1 MSLIPEQTEPDDGE
15 DGEDLSSFS
24 APFHILR
31 CLTGCW
37 RCGQAC
43 KVTAITGMYQPTAEE
58 LGWDPDDTE
67 TVWDYDY
74 SNDIPTEPSY
84 LSSIRSLPEELL
96 APLLKLNPDFAM
108 ADGGYHNFCRCGARF
123 GEFYLFNEP
132 EGTFAPMEEDHFRAI
147 EVYPLEV
154 QGTFQID
161 CLSGAG
167 LMGEIIEKGKPMAL
181 PE

>member
-1 MSLIPEQTEPDDGE
+1 MIEEPEPDSA
-15 DGEDLSSFS
+15 EDLASFS

-43 KVTAITGMYQPTAEE
+43 KVTAITGMCQPSAED

-84 LSSIRSLPEELL
+84 LCSIQSLPDELL
-96 APLLKLNPDFAM
+96 TPLLKLNPDFVL
-108 ADGGYHNFCRCGARF
+108 DGGCYHNVCRCGARF
-123 GEFYLFNEP
+123 GEFYLFSEP
-132 EGTFAPMEEDHFRAI
+132 EGEFFPMEEDLFRAI

-154 QGTFQID
+154 QGPFHIK
-161 CLSGAG
+161 CLTGAG
-167 LMGEIIEKGKPMAL
+167 MMGEIIEKGKRKAL
-181 PE
+181 PV